1 MRLIDELLRKL
12 LLGCALIALAMPVS
26 AANRQADGGSK
37 LAASVP
43 VTEILQDPAYQR
55 RLDLKSAH
63 ALVVDESTGARLYSK
78 NATARAPIASLTKLM
93 TAMVVLDAKLSM
105 NTRITITKDDFDRL
119 RGTSSRLQAGVTL
132 TRRELLHLALMSSE
146 NRASSALARTYPG
159 GRKACIAAMN
169 RKARA
174 LGLRNTSYADSTG
187 LDGHNVSTA
196 EDLAKIV
203 RAAHGYALIKEF
215 TTCPR
220 RLQPTARNAHPLEYK
235 NTNPLVRKSEWDIA
249 VSKTGYI
256 NEAGRCLVMK
266 ARIAGRSVIIVLLN
280 SQGKYSGV
288 GDANRIKK
296 WIEDAVRKPA

>member
-1 MRLIDELLRKL
+1 
-12 LLGCALIALAMPVS
+12 
-26 AANRQADGGSK
+26 
-37 LAASVP
+37 
-43 VTEILQDPAYQR
+43 
-55 RLDLKSAH
+55 
-63 ALVVDESTGARLYSK
+63 
-78 NATARAPIASLTKLM
+78 M
-93 TAMVVLDAKLSM
+93 TAMVVLDAKLPM
-105 NTRITITKDDFDRL
+105 DTRITITKDDLDRL
-119 RGTSSRLQAGVTL
+119 RGTSSRLQVGVTL

-159 GRKACIAAMN
+159 GRSACIAAMN
-169 RKARA
+169 RKARS

-203 RAAHGYALIKEF
+203 RAANGYALIKEY
-215 TTCPR
+215 TTCPS
-220 RLQPTARNAHPLEYK
+220 RLQKTARNSHPLEYK

-288 GDANRIKK
+288 GDAARIKK
-296 WIEDAVRKPA
+296 WIEDATRKPT

>member
-1 MRLIDELLRKL
+1 MRLIDKLLRSVL
-12 LLGCALIALAMPVS
+12 VGGVLIALAAPVFAVNRHS
-26 AANRQADGGSK
+26 AADAK
-37 LAASVP
+37 LASTVP

-55 RLDLKSAH
+55 RLDLKSSY

-78 NATARAPIASLTKLM
+78 NAAARTPIASLTKLM
-93 TAMVVLDAKLSM
+93 TAMVVLDAKLPMDTS
-105 NTRITITKDDFDRL
+105 ITITKDDYDRL

-132 TRRELLHLALMSSE
+132 TRREMLHLALMSSE
-146 NRASSALARTYPG
+146 NRAASALARTYPG
-159 GRKACIAAMN
+159 GRSAFIAAMN

-174 LGLRNTSYADSTG
+174 LGLSQTHYEDSTG
-187 LDGHNVSTA
+187 LNGHNVSTA
-196 EDLAKIV
+196 EELAKIV

-215 TTCPR
+215 TTCPSR
-220 RLQPTARNAHPLEYK
+220 QQPTKYSAHPLEYK

-266 ARIAGRSVIIVLLN
+266 ARIAGRAVIIVLLN

-288 GDANRIKK
+288 GDATRIKK
-296 WIEDAVRKPA
+296 WIEDASRKAT

>member
-1 MRLIDELLRKL
+1 MRLIDTVLHKIF
-12 LLGCALIALAMPVS
+12 LGCALIALASPGY
-26 AANRQADGGSK
+26 AAKPHAGAKPN
-37 LAASVP
+37 LIASVS

-55 RLDLKSAH
+55 RLDLKSAK
-63 ALVVDESTGARLYSK
+63 ALVVDESTGVRLYSK
-78 NATARAPIASLTKLM
+78 HATERAPIASLTKLM
-93 TAMVVLDAKLSM
+93 TAMVVLDAKLPM
-105 NTRITITKDDFDRL
+105 DTRITITKDDLDRL
-119 RGTSSRLQAGVTL
+119 RGTSSRLQVGVTL

-146 NRASSALARTYPG
+146 NRASSALARTFPG
-159 GRKACIAAMN
+159 GRSACIAAMN
-169 RKARA
+169 RKARS

-203 RAAHGYALIKEF
+203 RAANGYALIKEY
-215 TTCPR
+215 TTCPS
-220 RLQPTARNAHPLEYK
+220 RLQKTARNSHPLEYK

-288 GDANRIKK
+288 GDAARIKK
-296 WIEDAVRKPA
+296 WIEDATRKPT